1 MPDYPDLIDALVHK
15 IANYDTARAN
25 DINELQDALTAFR
38 DAVGNAPQGSALT
51 LVARLAVALEDSG
64 ALKGHKTSHQSGG
77 GDAIK
82 LDDLAAPDDNTDLN
96 ASTSKHGL
104 LPKLSGRSGDALRG
118 DGTWDSVSAGAVLS
132 DVKVF
137 ESSGT
142 WTKPTGLYA
151 VLVKVVGG
159 GGAGG
164 GAQATNSGE
173 TSSGSGGGGGG
184 YSEKHILAASL
195 GATETVTVGAGGTA
209 NSGAAGGDGG
219 TTSFGAHLQATGG
232 TGGLTL
238 AKSSLAG
245 FGAGVAGGIGSD
257 GDVNAAGDAS
267 GFCSRGA
274 TSLGSSAGGGSALGG
289 GGLGVIT
296 SAAGNNGGAYGGG
309 GSGACNSA
317 SQNARSGGAGAAGV
331 VIVYEFTAP

>member
-15 IANYDTARAN
+15 IANFDTARAN
-25 DINELQDALTAFR
+25 DINELQDALTALR
-38 DAVGNAPQGSALT
+38 DIIGNTPQGSALT
-51 LVARLAVALEDSG
+51 VMARLAVALEDSG

-77 GDAIK
+77 ADAIK

-96 ASTSKHGL
+96 ASVSKHGL
-104 LPKLSGRSGDALRG
+104 LPKLSGSSGDALRG
-118 DGTWDSVSAGAVLS
+118 DGTWGGVSSGAVLS

-137 ESSGT
+137 TSSGT

-164 GAQATNSGE
+164 GAQATASE
-173 TSSGSGGGGGG
+173 YSTGSGGGGGG

-195 GATETVTVGAGGTA
+195 GATETVTIGAGGTA

-238 AKSSLAG
+238 TKGSTAAL
-245 FGAGVAGGIGSD
+245 GAGVAGGIGSG
-257 GDVNAAGDAS
+257 GDVNAAGNPS
-267 GFCSRGA
+267 GPCSRGSGN
-274 TSLGSSAGGGSALGG
+274 TQSSAGGGSALGG
-289 GGLGVIT
+289 GGLGIAVG
-296 SAAGNNGGAYGGG
+296 SNPGNDGRAYGGG
-309 GSGACNSA
+309 GGGACNA
-317 SQNARSGGAGAAGV
+317 ISQSARSGGAGAAGV
-331 VIVYEFTAP
+331 VIVYEFTTP